1 MSTLTIRLPDDKHER
16 LKALARAKSV
26 SVNKLVD
33 ELATV
38 ALANY
43 DARIRFDTR
52 SKRGDPVR
60 ALELLDRVERHERVD
75 VGFRDTTPPELTDDR

>member
-16 LKALARAKSV
+16 LKALARANAV
-26 SVNKLVD
+26 SVNRLMD

-43 DARIRFDTR
+43 DARVRFETR
-52 SKRGDPVR
+52 AKRGSTQQ
-60 ALELLDRVERHERVD
+60 ALALLDKLDQAE
-75 VGFRDTTPPELTDDR
+75 

>member
-16 LKALARAKSV
+16 LKALARANSI
-26 SVNKLVD
+26 SVNKLMD

-43 DARIRFDTR
+43 DARVRFETR
-52 SKRGDPVR
+52 AARGDAAR
-60 ALELLDRVERHERVD
+60 ALDLLDRLDRH
-75 VGFRDTTPPELTDDR
+75 DRA